1 MSSRYRIYMAS
12 EAWLESPARYEAL
25 RSADFRCRICNV
37 PSDEVPL
44 QAHHRTYE
52 RLGAE
57 LPEDLT
63 ALCLLCHREVTNF
76 LAARRYALQ
85 QPPTIVDVVIQERA
99 PLWDASMAAGS
110 AA

>member
-1 MSSRYRIYMAS
+1 MTSRYRIYMAS
-12 EAWLESPARYEAL
+12 DAWLESPARYEAL

-37 PSDEVPL
+37 PSSEVPI

-63 ALCLLCHREVTNF
+63 ALCVLCHREVTNF

-85 QPPTIVDVVIQERA
+85 QPPTIVDIVIHERA
-99 PLWDASMAAGS
+99 PLWDASIAAGS